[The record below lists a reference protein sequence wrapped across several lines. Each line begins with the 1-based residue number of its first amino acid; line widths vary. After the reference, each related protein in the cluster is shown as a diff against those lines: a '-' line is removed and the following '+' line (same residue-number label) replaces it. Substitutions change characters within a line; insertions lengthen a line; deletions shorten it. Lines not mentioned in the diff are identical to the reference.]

1 MGQFDPCCAFR
12 YSERR
17 VLDILEE
24 YSGPENPGWVADR
37 EYKAVVRTAIDQ
49 LFEDSEDEDGG
60 LGTAVPI
67 PTEADIAER
76 ERKVDV
82 KYTNQ
87 NEESVVTLIH
97 WNGGMPNAQLCLF
110 CP

>member
-1 MGQFDPCCAFR
+1 MNSR
-12 YSERR
+12 
-17 VLDILEE
+17 
-24 YSGPENPGWVADR
+24 PENPGCVASRDD
-37 EYKAVVRTAIDQ
+37 KAVVRTAMDQ
-49 LFEDSEDEDGG
+49 LFKDSEDEDESF
-60 LGTAVPI
+60 GTAVPI
-67 PTEADIAER
+67 ATKADIAER

>member
-1 MGQFDPCCAFR
+1 M
-12 YSERR
+12 
-17 VLDILEE
+17 
-24 YSGPENPGWVADR
+24 
-37 EYKAVVRTAIDQ
+37 DQ
-49 LFEDSEDEDGG
+49 LFKDSEDEDGSF
-60 LGTAVPI
+60 GTAVPI
-67 PTEADIAER
+67 ATKADIAER

-110 CP
+110 CPW